1 MKISILGSLLFSGNA
16 DSEKLL
22 EEMERAKYDAEMKA
36 AAEEEITKSQQQ
48 STQVQEKIGIEKRIR
63 EGKDDKVFKVKIQMI
78 FYRNRIIVK
87 VFCLYFKFFESHV
100 YIFGIFV

>member
-1 MKISILGSLLFSGNA
+1 MKITILGSLLFSGNA

-63 EGKDDKVFKVKIQMI
+63 EGKDDKVFKVNSKWMGMYEQ
-78 FYRNRIIVK
+78 N
-87 VFCLYFKFFESHV
+87 VFFNSINSYLMCN
-100 YIFGIFV
+100 

>member
-1 MKISILGSLLFSGNA
+1 MKITILGSLLFSGNA

-63 EGKDDKVFKVKIQMI
+63 EGKDDKVFKVNSKWACMSKMFSLILST
-78 FYRNRIIVK
+78 RI
-87 VFCLYFKFFESHV
+87 
-100 YIFGIFV
+100 